1 MSVER
6 EESESVRAL
15 ISLSSPCQ
23 RNVTTESWSKW
34 WLTSQLDKIES
45 RIRSDLDIK
54 VDSIAVTLFRN
65 IRDSGDGNAIYID
78 EFMLLYYIC

>member
-1 MSVER
+1 M
-6 EESESVRAL
+6 
-15 ISLSSPCQ
+15 
-23 RNVTTESWSKW
+23 
-34 WLTSQLDKIES
+34 TSQLDKIES